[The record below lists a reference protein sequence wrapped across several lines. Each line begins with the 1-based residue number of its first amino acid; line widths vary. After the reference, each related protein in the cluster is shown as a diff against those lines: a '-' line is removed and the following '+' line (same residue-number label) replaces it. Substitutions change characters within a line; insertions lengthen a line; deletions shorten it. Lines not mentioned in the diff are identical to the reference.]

1 MNEIVRANQS
11 SSDQINISYNTNF
24 TRSYITLHTI
34 ERKQYSALQH
44 SPVLLSWQQASS
56 LSWQRQ
62 VLWSTSVGGWWQR
75 QRLQRRRC
83 VSNSNRTHLQQLL
96 TIWHRAAAAAAYTD
110 GGSGRWRLTGS
121 NWLHARLA
129 DWASENVIQAVG
141 RSPTRPGL
149 HNAHCTTTTT
159 TTTIHHHPPLASLPS
174 LTLQFFF
181 LPVPLFVRPWV
192 RLSFLPRRRSLID
205 AAAQS
210 LCRCSITGSPRPRKV
225 SSGRQFTG
233 KNRPRPP
240 AARAGRIFNGK
251 LSAGGDFYGGND
263 PIMGRLVMWSA
274 IF

>member
-159 TTTIHHHPPLASLPS
+159 TTTIHHHPPSLLSPPS
-174 LTLQFFF
+174 PSSSSSCPFHSSS
-181 LPVPLFVRPWV
+181 VRGSVSP
-192 RLSFLPRRRSLID
+192 SFLVVALSSMPL
-205 AAAQS
+205 
-210 LCRCSITGSPRPRKV
+210 LKV
-225 SSGRQFTG
+225 SAGAPLQDHPAPEKSPPADNLQAKIGPAR
-233 KNRPRPP
+233 RPP
-240 AARAGRIFNGK
+240 GRDEFLTVNCRPGETFM
-251 LSAGGDFYGGND
+251 GGT
-263 PIMGRLVMWSA
+263 IL
-274 IF
+274 